1 MSTGYAMMPL
11 KRTSAGARQL
21 AIQSARAVLD
31 ETRRGPGTDGAP
43 APILRDA
50 REPGVTMSLSAP

>member
-1 MSTGYAMMPL
+1 MMPL

-21 AIQSARAVLD
+21 AIQSVRPVLD

>member
-1 MSTGYAMMPL
+1 MSTGYAMTPP
-11 KRTSAGARQL
+11 KRTSAGARQA
-21 AIQSARAVLD
+21 AIQSARPVRD

-50 REPGVTMSLSAP
+50 CELGVPMSLSVL